1 MASLI
6 SCVSW
11 VKRGVTARNPEKYI
25 LDDKEL
31 ERVSALAHIELED
44 AKKELERAHKAAESM
59 GKRVEGDEG
68 DDDVEEDD
76 GDDEAWVDEDE
87 ESKDDNAMDEDV
99 AMDEDSD
106 LSKAEGK
113 GDGLDEY
120 NLEDYDDDDDGMP
133 AMGPF
138 SNIKGLTYYRNND
151 EDPYITMK
159 EDEDDDERKDLEVLP
174 TDNLLVIAK
183 TEDEVSQLEIYVY
196 DDSEENLY
204 VHHDLMLPSFP
215 LCLEWLNF
223 PPASSSSNSS
233 ESPAKQFGNY
243 IAVGTLDPEIE
254 IWSLDTVEAMYPD
267 MVLGRPD
274 KTAAHVPMPLGTG
287 KKKRRKT
294 KHREVSTAH
303 HVDAVLSLSWNKTHR
318 NLLASASADR
328 TVKLWDLSRSPT
340 ISGEGEEGQGALR
353 SFSIHKDKVQAVQ
366 WNDKEPSVLLTGSY
380 DRTVRTFDSRAPDAG
395 VGAVVGADV
404 EALRWD
410 PWEAHSF
417 YVSLENGMVL
427 NFDARTLPSNLST
440 PSPARFTL
448 QAHDGAVSALD
459 INPHIRG
466 CIATGGTDKIV
477 KIWNVTEDT
486 GSSKRQVSLA
496 TSRDLGVGKVFST
509 AWSPDDPLTLA
520 AAGSKAKVQVWDVGA
535 NAGARKVFG
544 PKLAELGRTLRERE
558 SGGVIGVESD
568 HEDSSGDEGE
578 ED

>member
-1 MASLI
+1 M
-6 SCVSW
+6 
-11 VKRGVTARNPEKYI
+11 
-25 LDDKEL
+25 
-31 ERVSALAHIELED
+31 
-44 AKKELERAHKAAESM
+44 
-59 GKRVEGDEG
+59 
-68 DDDVEEDD
+68 
-76 GDDEAWVDEDE
+76 
-87 ESKDDNAMDEDV
+87 
-99 AMDEDSD
+99 
-106 LSKAEGK
+106 
-113 GDGLDEY
+113 
-120 NLEDYDDDDDGMP
+120 
-133 AMGPF
+133 
-138 SNIKGLTYYRNND
+138 
-151 EDPYITMK
+151 
-159 EDEDDDERKDLEVLP
+159 P

-417 YVSLENGMVL
+417 YVRSRSL
-427 NFDARTLPSNLST
+427 TLRLIFLIFLRLLVR
-440 PSPARFTL
+440 SPW
-448 QAHDGAVSALD
+448 
-459 INPHIRG
+459 
-466 CIATGGTDKIV
+466 K
-477 KIWNVTEDT
+477 
-486 GSSKRQVSLA
+486 
-496 TSRDLGVGKVFST
+496 T
-509 AWSPDDPLTLA
+509 AWSSTLTLELCLRTSVHPLPLDLPYKPMMA
-520 AAGSKAKVQVWDVGA
+520 LCLPSTSILTSVAVSPPVE
-535 NAGARKVFG
+535 RT
-544 PKLAELGRTLRERE
+544 KL
-558 SGGVIGVESD
+558 
-568 HEDSSGDEGE
+568 
-578 ED
+578 